1 MVQVTYTD
9 KRSFSISIPSELTEG
24 KRRLTKEEIEIL
36 EKNQNTSDDPSW
48 QNFYVDAECFDA
60 SLIRDSSFSGFIVLG
75 KLRRAMLKY
84 HDLELEEGIY
94 NSKLI
99 NAVTGDDN
107 AIRNVA
113 YFENYRL
120 GKNVMLFN
128 IQEMSCTSHSK
139 FGEGILKKNE
149 PEENRIWIG
158 VANENGGREV
168 LPFKSMITADAYLWS
183 RYREDAALMKRFVEL
198 TEKGACCEGATYGI
212 VKNNAVI
219 KNTTLLKDA
228 EIGECAYIKGAFK
241 LKNITVLSSE
251 AEPSQIGEG
260 VEMVNGIMGSGSRVF
275 YQAVAVRFVIGKNCQ
290 LKYGARLLNS
300 VLGDNSTVSC
310 CEILNN
316 LIFPFHEQHHNSSFL
331 IASTI
336 MGQSNIASGATIGS
350 NHNSRSP
357 DGELVASR
365 GFWPSL
371 SSDFKHNSR
380 FASFVLIAKGS
391 YQYELDI
398 PYPFSLVALGE
409 NGDRSVRIFP
419 AWWFM
424 YDMFA
429 LVRNRYKFKK
439 RDKRVVPVQHI
450 ETDPFAPDTMQ
461 EIMTALDRIVRLT
474 AEERIRLCG
483 QRGAHCSR
491 SPTDAKEG
499 ADARMHGKSDD
510 CGDGENSGGYRPSA
524 DAPGAN
530 GCIDGDNGTRED
542 DTDKERL
549 AEAKAFFE
557 KNPDADFTLAD
568 AQCQKKYGATIFR
581 PAYAYHQYRKIIKYF
596 AAKTIIEYC
605 DENGIASVSP
615 AVLAEIAR
623 HPLYT
628 EWLNAGGQIIP
639 LEKIDELREKVK
651 GGEIAS
657 WDEVHAFYDACEA
670 SYLADKTRYALY
682 LLECIYGVPF
692 ERCSAEQYRNLV
704 ESVAAV
710 SNDMYELS
718 VSSRE
723 KDYTDYYRKMTY
735 RNRKEMDAVL
745 GTIDDDDFLRML
757 KDDTEKFNKKLRRV
771 FTV

>member
-139 FGEGILKKNE
+139 FGEGILKKGE

-168 LPFKSMITADAYLWS
+168 LPFKSMIPADAYLWS
-183 RYREDAALMKRFVEL
+183 RYRDDAALMKRFVEL
-198 TEKGACCEGATYGI
+198 TEKGSAGEGATHGI
-212 VKNNAVI
+212 VKNNVVI

-260 VEMVNGIMGSGSRVF
+260 VEMVNGIMGAGSRVF

-380 FASFVLIAKGS
+380 FASFVLVAKGS

-439 RDKRVVPVQHI
+439 RDKRIVPVQHI

-461 EIMTALDRIVRLT
+461 EIIKALERIVRLK
-474 AEERIRLCG
+474 AEESARLCG
-483 QRGAHCSR
+483 RA
-491 SPTDAKEG
+491 DAKKKADGGDHASEG
-499 ADARMHGKSDD
+499 GHGAF
-510 CGDGENSGGYRPSA
+510 GGGEDG
-524 DAPGAN
+524 
-530 GCIDGDNGTRED
+530 II
-542 DTDKERL
+542 
-549 AEAKAFFE
+549 EAAKIGETKAFFE
-557 KNPDADFTLAD
+557 KNPDADFTLSD
-568 AQCQKKYGATIFR
+568 AQCQKRYGATVFR

-651 GGEIAS
+651 RGEIAS
-657 WDEVHAFYDACEA
+657 WEKVHAFYDACAA

-710 SNDMYELS
+710 SDDMYALS

-735 RNRKEMDAVL
+735 RNREEMDAVL
-745 GTIDDDDFLRML
+745 GTIDRDDFLTML
-757 KDDTEKFNKKLRRV
+757 KDDTERFNKKLRRV

>member
-1 MVQVTYTD
+1 MVQVTYTA
-9 KRSFSISIPSELTEG
+9 KRSFSISVPSELTAG
-24 KRRLTKEEIEIL
+24 KRRLTKEEIEVL
-36 EKNQNTSDDPSW
+36 EKNQNTSDDFLW

-139 FGEGILKKNE
+139 FGEGILKKGE

-168 LPFKSMITADAYLWS
+168 LPFKRMITADAYLWS
-183 RYREDAALMKRFVEL
+183 RYREDGALMKRFVAL
-198 TEKGACCEGATYGI
+198 TEKGASSAEATYGI

-380 FASFVLIAKGS
+380 FASFVLVAKGS

-461 EIMTALDRIVRLT
+461 EIMKVLERIVRLK
-474 AEERIRLCG
+474 AEESARLCG
-483 QRGAHCSR
+483 RA
-491 SPTDAKEG
+491 DAKEG
-499 ADARMHGKSDD
+499 ADGGDHASEGGHGTF
-510 CGDGENSGGYRPSA
+510 GGGEDGVIEA
-524 DAPGAN
+524 AK
-530 GCIDGDNGTRED
+530 IE
-542 DTDKERL
+542 
-549 AEAKAFFE
+549 EAKAFFE

-568 AQCQKKYGATIFR
+568 AQCQKKYGSTIFR

-670 SYLADKTRYALY
+670 SYLADKTRYALH

-692 ERCSAEQYRNLV
+692 ERCSSEQYRNLV
-704 ESVAAV
+704 ESVVSV

-735 RNRKEMDAVL
+735 RSREEMDAVL
-745 GTIDDDDFLRML
+745 GTIDSDDFLTML
-757 KDDTEKFNKKLRRV
+757 KDDTDRFNKKLRRV
-771 FTV
+771 FAL

>member
-60 SLIRDSSFSGFIVLG
+60 SLIRDSSFSGFTVLG

-107 AIRNVA
+107 AIRNVS

-139 FGEGILKKNE
+139 FGEGILKKGE

-183 RYREDAALMKRFVEL
+183 RYREDGALMKRFVAL
-198 TEKGACCEGATYGI
+198 TEKGASNAEATYGI

-380 FASFVLIAKGS
+380 FASFVLVAKGS

-439 RDKRVVPVQHI
+439 RDKRIVPVQHI

-461 EIMTALDRIVRLT
+461 EIMKVLERIVRLK
-474 AEERIRLCG
+474 AEETARLCG
-483 QRGAHCSR
+483 QA
-491 SPTDAKEG
+491 DAKEG
-499 ADARMHGKSDD
+499 AGSGGDHSSADNHGAS
-510 CGDGENSGGYRPSA
+510 CGGENGVIEA
-524 DAPGAN
+524 AK
-530 GCIDGDNGTRED
+530 IE
-542 DTDKERL
+542 
-549 AEAKAFFE
+549 EAKAVFE

-605 DENGIASVSP
+605 DEKNIVSVSP
-615 AVLAEIAR
+615 AVLADMAR
-623 HPLYT
+623 YPLYT

-651 GGEIAS
+651 RGEMSS
-657 WDEVHAFYDACEA
+657 WDEVHRFYDACAA
-670 SYLADKTRYALY
+670 SYLADKTRYAFY
-682 LLECIYGVPF
+682 LLEYIYGVPF
-692 ERCSAEQYRNLV
+692 ERCSTEQYRNLV
-704 ESVAAV
+704 ESVISV

-735 RNRKEMDAVL
+735 RSREEMDAVL
-745 GTIDDDDFLRML
+745 GTIDSDDFLTML
-757 KDDTEKFNKKLRRV
+757 KDDTERFNKKLYRV
-771 FTV
+771 FAL

>member
-1 MVQVTYTD
+1 MIQVTYTT
-9 KRSFSISIPSELTEG
+9 KRSFLISVPSELTAG
-24 KRRLTKEEIEIL
+24 KRHLTQAEIEAL
-36 EKNQNTSDDPSW
+36 EKNHNTSDDPSW
-48 QNFYVDAECFDA
+48 QNFYVDAECFDT

-94 NSKLI
+94 ASKLI
-99 NAVTGDDN
+99 NVVTGNDN
-107 AIRNVA
+107 VIRNVA

-128 IQEMSCTSHSK
+128 IQEMSCTTHSK
-139 FGEGILKKNE
+139 FGEGILKKGE
-149 PEENRIWIG
+149 PAENRIWIG

-168 LPFKSMITADAYLWS
+168 LPFKSMIPADAYLWS
-183 RYREDAALMKRFVEL
+183 RYREDGALMKRFVEL

-260 VEMVNGIMGSGSRVF
+260 VEMVNGIMGAGSRVF

-380 FASFVLIAKGS
+380 FASFVLVAKGS

-461 EIMTALDRIVRLT
+461 EIMRALDRIVRLT
-474 AEERIRLCG
+474 AEERMPHRGQTESGIHETEDVRMRGKTRGSGIR
-483 QRGAHCSR
+483 
-491 SPTDAKEG
+491 T
-499 ADARMHGKSDD
+499 
-510 CGDGENSGGYRPSA
+510 SA
-524 DAPGAN
+524 DAT
-530 GCIDGDNGTRED
+530 DGFEDAAGGNTANGTRED

-557 KNPDADFTLAD
+557 KNPDADFTLSD
-568 AQCQKKYGATIFR
+568 AQCQKRYGATVFR

-657 WDEVHAFYDACEA
+657 WDEVHAFYDACAA

-710 SNDMYELS
+710 SDDMYALS

-735 RNRKEMDAVL
+735 RNREEMDAVL

-757 KDDTEKFNKKLRRV
+757 KDDTERFNKKLRRV

>member
-9 KRSFSISIPSELTEG
+9 KRSFSVPVELTAG
-24 KRRLTKEEIEIL
+24 KRRLTQEEIEAL
-36 EKNQNTSDDPSW
+36 EKNHNTSDDPSW

-84 HDLELEEGIY
+84 HDLELESGIY

-128 IQEMSCTSHSK
+128 IQEMSCTLHSK
-139 FGEGILKKNE
+139 FGEGILKKGE

-168 LPFKSMITADAYLWS
+168 LPFKSMIPADAYLWS
-183 RYREDAALMKRFVEL
+183 RYREDGALMKRFVAL
-198 TEKGACCEGATYGI
+198 TEKGAASEEATYGI
-212 VKNNAVI
+212 IKNNAVI

-228 EIGECAYIKGAFK
+228 EIGECTYIKGAFK

-260 VEMVNGIMGSGSRVF
+260 VEMVNGIMGAGSRVF

-357 DGELVASR
+357 DGELIASR
-365 GFWPSL
+365 GFWPAL

-380 FASFVLIAKGS
+380 FASFVLVAKGS

-461 EIMTALDRIVRLT
+461 EIMTALDRIVRLK
-474 AEERIRLCG
+474 AEERTHSSER
-483 QRGAHCSR
+483 
-491 SPTDAKEG
+491 TDTKEEAEDGGVNGGGDHSSADGHG
-499 ADARMHGKSDD
+499 ADGGVARGVI
-510 CGDGENSGGYRPSA
+510 EAAR
-524 DAPGAN
+524 
-530 GCIDGDNGTRED
+530 IE
-542 DTDKERL
+542 
-549 AEAKAFFE
+549 EAKAFFE
-557 KNPDADFTLAD
+557 KNPGADFTLSD

-605 DENGIASVSP
+605 DENDIASVSP

-639 LEKIDELREKVK
+639 LERIDDLREKVK
-651 GGEIAS
+651 GGEISS
-657 WDEVHAFYDACEA
+657 WEKVHAFYDACAA
-670 SYLADKTRYALY
+670 SYLADKTRYALH

-735 RNRKEMDAVL
+735 RSREEMDAVL
-745 GTIDDDDFLRML
+745 GTIDRDDFLAML
-757 KDDTEKFNKKLRRV
+757 KDDTERFNKKLLRI

>member
-9 KRSFSISIPSELTEG
+9 KRSFSVPVELTAG
-24 KRRLTKEEIEIL
+24 KRRLTQEEIEAL
-36 EKNQNTSDDPSW
+36 EKNHNTSDDPSW
-48 QNFYVDAECFDA
+48 QNFYVNAECFDA

-107 AIRNVA
+107 VIRNVA

-128 IQEMSCTSHSK
+128 IQEMSCTTHSK
-139 FGEGILKKNE
+139 FGEGILKRGE
-149 PEENRIWIG
+149 PAENRIWIG

-168 LPFKSMITADAYLWS
+168 LPFKSMIPADAYLWA
-183 RYREDAALMKRFVEL
+183 RYREDGTLMKRFVAL

-260 VEMVNGIMGSGSRVF
+260 VEMVNGIMGYGSRVF

-357 DGELVASR
+357 DGELIASR

-461 EIMTALDRIVRLT
+461 EIMKALERIVRLK
-474 AEERIRLCG
+474 AEERTHSSER
-483 QRGAHCSR
+483 
-491 SPTDAKEG
+491 TDAKEEAEGGGVNGGGDHSSAGGHG
-499 ADARMHGKSDD
+499 ASDD
-510 CGDGENSGGYRPSA
+510 VARGVIEAAR
-524 DAPGAN
+524 
-530 GCIDGDNGTRED
+530 IE
-542 DTDKERL
+542 
-549 AEAKAFFE
+549 EAKSFFE
-557 KNPDADFTLAD
+557 KNSDADFTLSD

-605 DENGIASVSP
+605 DENDIASVSP

-639 LEKIDELREKVK
+639 REKIDELREKVK
-651 GGEIAS
+651 GGEISS
-657 WDEVHAFYDACEA
+657 WDEVHAFYDACA
-670 SYLADKTRYALY
+670 VSYLVDKTRYALH
-682 LLECIYGVPF
+682 LLECVYGIPF
-692 ERCSAEQYRNLV
+692 ERCTDAQYRNLV

-710 SNDMYELS
+710 SNDMYALS

-735 RNRKEMDAVL
+735 RNREEMDAVL
-745 GTIDDDDFLRML
+745 GTIDRDDFLTML
-757 KDDTEKFNKKLRRV
+757 KDDTERFNKKLYRV
-771 FTV
+771 FAL